1 MGCSKVED
9 GRISGCFR
17 VWGFEGRIPEFVFIV
32 PGDVLGGWMGS
43 HLLRSEL
50 QKAGSEAKEMALK
63 CLELRGRSS
72 QNLVS
77 FSGT

>member
-1 MGCSKVED
+1 
-9 GRISGCFR
+9 
-17 VWGFEGRIPEFVFIV
+17 
-32 PGDVLGGWMGS
+32 MGS
-43 HLLRSEL
+43 HLLSSEL

-63 CLELRGRSS
+63 CLELRGHSS